1 VKLPGEN
8 VVDELDRLG
17 QFEPS
22 YLRDPLALYEWLSAL
37 TGGFPDPYVFG
48 RQVVDYFEEHQPAY
62 DVVHDNQSLCHGLH
76 TLRERG
82 HPVVA
87 TVHHPI
93 TVDRDAAL
101 EAADDWTERLLIRRW
116 HSFLRMQRDV
126 VQELPVLTVSE
137 SAKHRT
143 VTDFGAD
150 PESIRVVHNGIDT
163 ELFEPVDRAPDPD
176 PDRPRVMTT
185 VSADVPLKGTRHL
198 LEAFATVCE
207 TIDAEL
213 VVVGEFDEGGDCE
226 RLVSELGLADAIET
240 HSEISYERMVEL
252 YGSADV
258 AVVPSIY
265 EGFGLPA
272 GEGAGL
278 WRPRSS
284 RPPAGLPE
292 VVGDAGVLV
301 EPGDST
307 RWPGPFATCS
317 RTTSGAERSANRDE
331 RIVAEFDWERA
342 ARETVQTYRNAIET
356 REQGTEMETIDFDR
370 VTMTPGMRVLDV
382 GCGEGRHVH
391 AAALENV
398 AEVVGL
404 DLEQGEPGGRTG
416 RLRGVHR
423 WRDGR
428 TGHLSLGDALR
439 LPFEDGAFDVVCCT
453 EVLEHIPDYEAAVDE
468 LRQVCAPGGRSR

>member
-1 VKLPGEN
+1 LSYRSNPYSGGQGVYVKYLSRALTDLGHSVDVLSGKPYPDLDDDVGLVKLPGEN

-116 HSFLRMQRDV
+116 YSFLRMQRDV
-126 VQELPVLTVSE
+126 VQELPHVLTVSE

-272 GEGAGL
+272 GEALACGVPVVATTGG
-278 WRPRSS
+278 
-284 RPPAGLPE
+284 GLPE

-301 EPGDST
+301 EPGDSDALAGAV
-307 RWPGPFATCS
+307 RDLLEDDERR
-317 RTTSGAERSANRDE
+317 RTLGKQGRE

-356 REQGTEMETIDFDR
+356 REQGD
-370 VTMTPGMRVLDV
+370 
-382 GCGEGRHVH
+382 
-391 AAALENV
+391 
-398 AEVVGL
+398 
-404 DLEQGEPGGRTG
+404 
-416 RLRGVHR
+416 
-423 WRDGR
+423 
-428 TGHLSLGDALR
+428 
-439 LPFEDGAFDVVCCT
+439 
-453 EVLEHIPDYEAAVDE
+453 
-468 LRQVCAPGGRSR
+468 

>member
-1 VKLPGEN
+1 VAQLP
-8 VVDELDRLG
+8 
-17 QFEPS
+17 
-22 YLRDPLALYEWLSAL
+22 
-37 TGGFPDPYVFG
+37 PD
-48 RQVVDYFEEHQPAY
+48 
-62 DVVHDNQSLCHGLH
+62 
-76 TLRERG
+76 
-82 HPVVA
+82 A
-87 TVHHPI
+87 TRCRSGAPH
-93 TVDRDAAL
+93 
-101 EAADDWTERLLIRRW
+101 
-116 HSFLRMQRDV
+116 
-126 VQELPVLTVSE
+126 VLTVSE

-272 GEGAGL
+272 GEALACGVPVVATTGGGFPK
-278 WRPRSS
+278 WSATPASS
-284 RPPAGLPE
+284 SNRAIR
-292 VVGDAGVLV
+292 
-301 EPGDST
+301 T

-331 RIVAEFDWERA
+331 SESSRSSTGSEPPGRPYRRTATLSRRA
-342 ARETVQTYRNAIET
+342 NR
-356 REQGTEMETIDFDR
+356 
-370 VTMTPGMRVLDV
+370 
-382 GCGEGRHVH
+382 
-391 AAALENV
+391 
-398 AEVVGL
+398 GL
-404 DLEQGEPGGRTG
+404 
-416 RLRGVHR
+416 R
-423 WRDGR
+423 WR
-428 TGHLSLGDALR
+428 
-439 LPFEDGAFDVVCCT
+439 
-453 EVLEHIPDYEAAVDE
+453 
-468 LRQVCAPGGRSR
+468 RSISTA

>member
-1 VKLPGEN
+1 MVIGTFRRLLRGSVITSSASAGGATAAGTTDSEPSLESAAATDEPLDICLLSYRSNPYSGGQGVYVKYLSRALTDLGHSVDVLSGKPYPDLDDDVGLVKLPGEN

-116 HSFLRMQRDV
+116 YSFLRMQRDV
-126 VQELPVLTVSE
+126 VQELPHVLTVSE

-198 LEAFATVCE
+198 LEAFATVRE

-240 HSEISYERMVEL
+240 HNEISYERMVEL

-272 GEGAGL
+272 GEALACGVPVVATTGG
-278 WRPRSS
+278 
-284 RPPAGLPE
+284 GLPE

-301 EPGDST
+301 EPGNSDALAGAV
-307 RWPGPFATCS
+307 RDLLEDDERR
-317 RTTSGAERSANRDE
+317 RTLGKQGRE

-356 REQGTEMETIDFDR
+356 REQGD
-370 VTMTPGMRVLDV
+370 
-382 GCGEGRHVH
+382 
-391 AAALENV
+391 
-398 AEVVGL
+398 
-404 DLEQGEPGGRTG
+404 
-416 RLRGVHR
+416 
-423 WRDGR
+423 
-428 TGHLSLGDALR
+428 
-439 LPFEDGAFDVVCCT
+439 
-453 EVLEHIPDYEAAVDE
+453 
-468 LRQVCAPGGRSR
+468 